1 MLADFRDS
9 MLYAL
14 LCSVALRP
22 AKDAL
27 VQHIDRS
34 LADSRRS
41 IGGALLALA
50 ALPLTALWDAYDEG
64 RTVLAKWRQAVAEE
78 LSRRQAQLKQRG
90 EAAVGAPPTP
100 MSPRTPRSAAASAAA
115 SAPRTTMPT
124 MPSLAVYG
132 HAAVRVLKS
141 RWGWRLGWDAV
152 LGCCFLL
159 PLLPM
164 QSMRSSDCSTRIQR
178 VELATCRCPSAGEPP
193 RSAGSSG
200 S

>member
-1 MLADFRDS
+1 MHPQPTPPYPHALITCQVLADFRDS

-27 VQHIDRS
+27 VRHMDRS

-78 LSRRQAQLKQRG
+78 LTRRQAQLKHRG
-90 EAAVGAPPTP
+90 EQAGGAPATP

-115 SAPRTTMPT
+115 SAPRTAMHT

-141 RWGWRLGWDAV
+141 RWARRA
-152 LGCCFLL
+152 CC
-159 PLLPM
+159 
-164 QSMRSSDCSTRIQR
+164 
-178 VELATCRCPSAGEPP
+178 G
-193 RSAGSSG
+193 
-200 S
+200 

>member
-1 MLADFRDS
+1 MVKSSTWVCLLRLDTLPAEHPPFPPPPPLQVLADFRDS

-78 LSRRQAQLKQRG
+78 LSRRQAQLKHRG

-100 MSPRTPRSAAASAAA
+100 MSPRTPRSTAASAAA
-115 SAPRTTMPT
+115 SAPRTTMHT

-141 RWGWRLGWDAV
+141 RWGWRLGWAAV
-152 LGCCFLL
+152 HECWLLLLLL
-159 PLLPM
+159 PL
-164 QSMRSSDCSTRIQR
+164 QSTSTH
-178 VELATCRCPSAGEPP
+178 
-193 RSAGSSG
+193 
-200 S
+200 